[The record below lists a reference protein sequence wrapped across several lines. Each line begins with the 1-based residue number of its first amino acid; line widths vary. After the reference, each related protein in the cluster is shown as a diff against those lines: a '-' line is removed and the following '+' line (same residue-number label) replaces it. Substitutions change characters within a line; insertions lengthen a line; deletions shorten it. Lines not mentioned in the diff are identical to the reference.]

1 MLSRRSNDKNQKP
14 STNISVLARSDYG
27 NFFTKSVTHD
37 FTKVV
42 TTTTQADDGIVTRD
56 DLYKGCNITKQ
67 TNVYQSM
74 QNYANQ
80 NRIEKQ
86 LNNALQK
93 PVDMGPGHS
102 MLQRMGWTG
111 GGLGR
116 TGDGILEP
124 IAPNAT
130 YATKTK
136 GLGQSNAPKVRQRSA
151 PNSRPKDKFRTNVL
165 LTILDFVK
173 NDKKIQ
179 LEFDKKV
186 QQSERKIIHTMVQEM
201 INSDHLVSESHG
213 VRPERKLVIYKEAPE
228 NMYLIIP
235 DDLVDTAQSQIY
247 EDSKDQ
253 KQTESTKNNNSIKE
267 ENNKEKTNQN
277 TNEKQKDLTQDDILN
292 TIIDFFIDFASADVF
307 TELRFLGT
315 FNKTEYDAI
324 VSFFKLFGS
333 DEKSEAK
340 DKMADVLNDEK
351 YEYKLRDNFNG
362 STVVYKLIK
371 DGKS

>member
-1 MLSRRSNDKNQKP
+1 MKISKDLVGSPVAERSG
-14 STNISVLARSDYG
+14 IARA
-27 NFFTKSVTHD
+27 KS
-37 FTKVV
+37 
-42 TTTTQADDGIVTRD
+42 
-56 DLYKGCNITKQ
+56 YC
-67 TNVYQSM
+67 
-74 QNYANQ
+74 
-80 NRIEKQ
+80 
-86 LNNALQK
+86 
-93 PVDMGPGHS
+93 
-102 MLQRMGWTG
+102 
-111 GGLGR
+111 
-116 TGDGILEP
+116 
-124 IAPNAT
+124 
-130 YATKTK
+130 ATKTK
-136 GLGQSNAPKVRQRSA
+136 GLGQSHAPKVRQRSA

-173 NDKKIQ
+173 DDKKIQ

-201 INSDHLVSESHG
+201 INSDHLVSGKYDDDVQKDIVREIITFNDYVLVTESHG

-253 KQTESTKNNNSIKE
+253 KQTESTKINNSLTE

-277 TNEKQKDLTQDDILN
+277 TNEKQKDPTQDDILN

-324 VSFFKLFGS
+324 VTFFKLFGS

-340 DKMADVLNDEK
+340 DKIADILNDEK

-362 STVVYKLIK
+362 STVIYKLIK